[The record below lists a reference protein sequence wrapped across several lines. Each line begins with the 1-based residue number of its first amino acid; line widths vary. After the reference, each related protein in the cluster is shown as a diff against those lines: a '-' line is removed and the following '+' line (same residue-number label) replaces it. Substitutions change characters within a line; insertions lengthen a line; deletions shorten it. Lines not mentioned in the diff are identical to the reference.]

1 MSKLTGYLPALVWAI
16 IIFYLSGVHSL
27 RIAQNPGW
35 DEVLRSLAHVFF
47 YFVLMILIL
56 LAPKFGGLKSEKNH
70 LRTAIILGL
79 GYALFDEYHQSL
91 VPTRDASFLDLGLDS
106 LGILIG
112 LLLFKQNGKFY
123 EKIHKNI

>member
-1 MSKLTGYLPALVWAI
+1 
-16 IIFYLSGVHSL
+16 
-27 RIAQNPGW
+27 
-35 DEVLRSLAHVFF
+35 
-47 YFVLMILIL
+47 MILIL

-79 GYALFDEYHQSL
+79 GYALFHEYHQSL

-112 LLLFKQNGKFY
+112 LFLFKQNGKFY